1 MCIDLSL
8 PKYYR
13 CDKCGQYITKVET
26 PNQMGGMCT
35 GDASYRISGIC
46 GGSFSIEMTEE
57 EYNAQLKEWE
67 NKRNE
72 KNV

>member
-13 CDKCGQYITKVET
+13 CDKCGQYITKVEK
-26 PNQMGGMCT
+26 PCQRQGLCT
-35 GDASYRISGIC
+35 GSFAGRTSGIC
-46 GGSFSIEMTEE
+46 GGSFSVRMTEE

-67 NKRNE
+67 EKKNKI
-72 KNV
+72 